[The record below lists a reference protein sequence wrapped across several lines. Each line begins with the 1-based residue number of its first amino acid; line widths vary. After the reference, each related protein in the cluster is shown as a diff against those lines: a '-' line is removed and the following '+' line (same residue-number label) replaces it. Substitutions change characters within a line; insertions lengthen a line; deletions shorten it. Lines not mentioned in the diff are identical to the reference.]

1 MRFRCEAKVYLHFQR
16 SVGDQ
21 DLETIDQEAV
31 AAFLY
36 GKGPITANWHRKYV
50 ALRGMFR
57 FALAREYLAG
67 TPLPTTLPKCP
78 EPRRPY
84 IYSTEELERL
94 LLETDTLENPQS
106 PLRAATFRA
115 LILTLYGTG
124 LRIGEALSL
133 TIADVNLLGRLITVR
148 ESKFYKTRLVPIG
161 PKLTNHLQS
170 YLIKRRQL
178 PCPSG
183 EDSAFFATRTG
194 KALFYERVRGIFHR
208 LRNQAG
214 IRGRDGISPRIHD
227 LRHTFAVH
235 RLELWYS
242 QGADVQR
249 MLPFLSTYL
258 GHSDVSHTQRYLQMT
273 PNILSEACKRFENY
287 ALSEVTHG

>member
-1 MRFRCEAKVYLHFQR
+1 ML
-16 SVGDQ
+16 S
-21 DLETIDQEAV
+21 
-31 AAFLY
+31 
-36 GKGPITANWHRKYV
+36 GKGPVTANWHRKYV
-50 ALRGMFR
+50 ALKGLFR
-57 FALAREYLAG
+57 FAVAREYLA
-67 TPLPTTLPKCP
+67 TPLLPTTQPKCP
-78 EPRRPY
+78 EPRWPY
-84 IYSTEELERL
+84 IYSTAEIERL
-94 LLETDTLENPQS
+94 LVETDTLENPQS

-133 TIADVNLLGRLITVR
+133 TIADVNFMESLVIVR
-148 ESKFYKTRLVPIG
+148 ESKFYKTRLVPLG
-161 PKLTNHLQS
+161 PKLNNHLQS
-170 YLIKRRQL
+170 YLKKRRLL
-178 PCPSG
+178 PCRSG

-194 KALFYERVRGIFHR
+194 KALFYERVRGVFHR
-208 LRNQAG
+208 LRSQAG
-214 IRGRDGISPRIHD
+214 IRGRDGIIPRIHD

-258 GHSDVSHTQRYLQMT
+258 GHSDVSHTQRYLLMT
-273 PNILSEACKRFENY
+273 PKILSEACKRFENY